1 MIERARNGAFSL
13 SLVIP
18 IGVRKLNNGP
28 SIHRSFFL
36 PIRDSSFRNTF
47 YPLPPFLLND
57 AEITAAIKFLVM
69 GCRAKRKE
77 QEGEDQQLLFCC
89 CAAVDGL

>member
-1 MIERARNGAFSL
+1 MGLFL

-18 IGVRKLNNGP
+18 ICVRKLNNGP
-28 SIHRSFFL
+28 SIAL
-36 PIRDSSFRNTF
+36 SSFRSATHLSGTVF
-47 YPLPPFLLND
+47 TPSSAPFFLND